1 MIELI
6 LGAAVIV
13 VAGLAMTKKGRYL
26 LKGALNMFFVDV
38 AKTPKGAETIYTQ
51 AIDEAQNKY
60 NKASD
65 NFQRITGMLETSK
78 RNYALSEKKMDDT
91 KRTMQA
97 LASRGQLTD
106 DKLEVYKIELQSI
119 DDDINTYAQEI
130 QEYTPMFNDAKT
142 LTKKYELDLAQ
153 LQKDKKS
160 VVRKLEIN
168 QQTKKMYDDLDECKK
183 DNASSKLVAAVKEGV
198 MESSEIATGARVLHE
213 SKHSTKLAELES
225 ESKGIKF
232 DDFLS
237 GLKSEN
243 QKQLTGSDIKQIDRK

>member
-26 LKGALNMFFVDV
+26 LKGTMNMFFVDV

-51 AIDEAQNKY
+51 AIEEAQDNY
-60 NKASD
+60 NKASN
-65 NFQRITGMLETSK
+65 NFQKITGMLETSK
-78 RNYALSEKKMDDT
+78 RNYNEANIKMENT
-91 KRTMQA
+91 KRTMQS
-97 LASRGQLTD
+97 LAGKGQLTE
-106 DKLEVYKIELQSI
+106 DKIKVYKIELQSI
-119 DDDINTYAQEI
+119 DDDINTYGQEI

-142 LTKKYELDLAQ
+142 LTENYELQLVQ
-153 LQKDKKS
+153 LQKDKKN
-160 VVRKLEIN
+160 VVRKLEMN
-168 QQTKKMYDDLDECKK
+168 QQTKQMYDDLDELKK
-183 DNASSKLVAAVKEGV
+183 EKTSSKLVAAVKEGV
-198 MESSEIATGARVLHE
+198 TESGEMATGARVLHE
-213 SKHSTKLAELES
+213 SKHSTQLAALES